1 MWVSSL
7 PTASRR
13 IPARHS
19 SLTTE
24 SQNHR
29 INSRQQNDVAHPGHD
44 TKLAGLQTCLVALCA
59 SLGVGSCE
67 VYKGV
72 MEKTEV
78 VSEVDWC
85 RHLKLLW

>member
-1 MWVSSL
+1 MWVSPL

-19 SLTTE
+19 SLTT
-24 SQNHR
+24 
-29 INSRQQNDVAHPGHD
+29 NSRQQNDVAHPGHD
-44 TKLAGLQTCLVALCA
+44 AKLAGLQTCLVALCA

-85 RHLKLLW
+85 RHLRLLW